1 MVQAPFDTDTDVQEF
16 GKLLTAMIRTF
27 LSLERNEIFCCGV
40 TMSQCSTLLAVGK
53 KSKMTMN
60 ELSESMALA
69 TSTMTRVVDNLV
81 RDGYIKRTQ
90 DDSDRRIVHVS
101 LTEKGTELF
110 QQIRRIY
117 HEYHQRIVDNIPTS
131 EIHSVVEALKLLKA
145 AIAQTPLLDQK
156 ACSTEK

>member
-1 MVQAPFDTDTDVQEF
+1 MVQDPHDSDMDVQEF

-53 KSKMTMN
+53 RGKMTMN
-60 ELSESMALA
+60 ELSESMTLA

-81 RDGYIKRTQ
+81 RDGYIGRTQ
-90 DDSDRRIVHVS
+90 DDKDRRIVHVS
-101 LTEKGTELF
+101 LTGKGTGLF
-110 QQIRRIY
+110 RQICRIY

-131 EIHSVVEALKLLKA
+131 EVHNVVEALKLLKD
-145 AIAQTPLLDQK
+145 AIVQTPLLDQK
-156 ACSTEK
+156 ECSTEK